1 MHHVSLLVQFAQ
13 RQMQWLL
20 ECVVQW
26 IQFAEFISNITSR
39 KRQFSFSPISSL
51 YVIHIDTSG
60 VIPHWR
66 VLLWRALVWRVSLWR
81 LSFWRDS
88 SSARFSLARFHFGAF
103 LFGALPLRR
112 VSLWRVSQFC
122 TNLRWSGICERQ
134 FRADYLCACFLSAEK
149 SCLPLFARVAYLFC
163 AHVSFRSS
171 VVSILRSCFLSAK
184 KCFLRQLDAFLVL
197 RLCWSNMRVWRVVA
211 PMFPFCEIVFFYA
224 RISFLRIFPLCVA
237 ANWRRQHFFA
247 ENTRRN

>member
-1 MHHVSLLVQFAQ
+1 M
-13 RQMQWLL
+13 
-20 ECVVQW
+20 
-26 IQFAEFISNITSR
+26 
-39 KRQFSFSPISSL
+39 
-51 YVIHIDTSG
+51 G

-122 TNLRWSGICERQ
+122 TNLRWSGICEPQ

-149 SCLPLFARVAYLFC
+149 SCQPLFARVAYLFC

-171 VVSILRSCFLSAK
+171 VVSILRACFLSAK
-184 KCFLRQLDAFLVL
+184 NCFLRQLASISFCVTYLFALMFPICEEVF
-197 RLCWSNMRVWRVVA
+197 STPVGRVSRFA
-211 PMFPFCEIVFFYA
+211 PMLIEYASMACSMRSTYVSLLRNSVLYA
-224 RISFLRIFPLCVA
+224 RISFLRIFPLYVA
-237 ANWRRQHFFA
+237 ANWRIDNTSSQKTRA
-247 ENTRRN
+247 ERKQITYYAST